1 MHLEPSKSCFFSLN
15 RLNFLTYLVNVGNAV
30 VAFAIVLVWCVTKSG
45 EKAGWMKVILSL
57 HCTLYTECIKSL
69 NIVGPRYGLILSL
82 IRKCILFR
90 F

>member
-45 EKAGWMKVILSL
+45 EKAAWMKVTDLTEL
-57 HCTLYTECIKSL
+57 EVTALYKQTYFIT
-69 NIVGPRYGLILSL
+69 I
-82 IRKCILFR
+82 
-90 F
+90 